1 MTNCLQHYS
10 KFNTI
15 EEIHTAATL
24 HATLNARELTL
35 SDRKVLDVIWNHA
48 GDTGVAQLN
57 YKTFQD
63 ETGKSNATVRRGIRK
78 LVKLGVIEKVHFIHP
93 VVMGLGAN
101 IYILLPFD
109 GTERRLTG
117 FSS

>member
-1 MTNCLQHYS
+1 MTICLQHYS
-10 KFNTI
+10 KFTTT
-15 EEIHTAATL
+15 EEIDTAATL
-24 HATLNARELTL
+24 HASRHAKALTN
-35 SDRKVLDVIWNHA
+35 SDSKVLDVIRLHA
-48 GDTGVAQLN
+48 VDNGVAQLN

-78 LVKLGVIEKVHFIHP
+78 LVKLGIIKKVHFIQP

-109 GTERRLTG
+109 EN
-117 FSS
+117 